1 MKKIDWKKFDPPGM
15 DGSKEQGFYMIGVIA
30 SLVYSLGYFG
40 LYWDAYR
47 RLFQKEGDTKVI
59 RPERAME
66 PFWALVDKHLMGYLI
81 VGLCLFVTVWM
92 RYSYYRQ
99 GSRSDYLMRRL
110 PDAQLY
116 HRTCWVRPLVRMGL
130 CALAALVTLL
140 VYFLVYVVMT
150 PDVCLP
156 WN

>member
-1 MKKIDWKKFDPPGM
+1 M
-15 DGSKEQGFYMIGVIA
+15 DGTREQGFYMLGIIA
-30 SLVYSLGYFG
+30 SLTYSLGYFG

-47 RLFQKEGDTKVI
+47 RLFQKVGNVKVI

-66 PFWALVDKHLMGYLI
+66 PFWDLVGKHLIGYLI
-81 VGLCLFVTVWM
+81 VALCLFVAVWM
-92 RYSYYRQ
+92 RYAYYRQ

-110 PDAQLY
+110 PDAQMY

-130 CALAALVTLL
+130 CGLAALVTLL
-140 VYFLVYVVMT
+140 VYFLVYVGMT

>member
-1 MKKIDWKKFDPPGM
+1 MKIDWKKFDPPGM
-15 DGSKEQGFYMIGVIA
+15 DGTKEQGFYMLGIIA
-30 SLVYSLGYFG
+30 SLTYSLGYFG

-47 RLFQKEGDTKVI
+47 RLFQKVGNVKVI

-66 PFWALVDKHLMGYLI
+66 PFWDLVGKHLIGYLI
-81 VGLCLFVTVWM
+81 VALCLFVAVWM
-92 RYSYYRQ
+92 RYAYYRQ

-110 PDAQLY
+110 PDAQMY

-130 CALAALVTLL
+130 CGLVALVTLL
-140 VYFLVYVVMT
+140 VYFLVYVGMT

>member
-1 MKKIDWKKFDPPGM
+1 MKIDWKKFDPPGM
-15 DGSKEQGFYMIGVIA
+15 DGTKEQGFYMLGIIA
-30 SLVYSLGYFG
+30 SLTYSLGYFG

-47 RLFQKEGDTKVI
+47 RLFQKVGNVKVI

-66 PFWALVDKHLMGYLI
+66 PFWDLVGKHLIGYLI
-81 VGLCLFVTVWM
+81 VALCLFVAVWM
-92 RYSYYRQ
+92 RYAYYRQ

-110 PDAQLY
+110 PDAQMY

-130 CALAALVTLL
+130 CGLAALVTLL
-140 VYFLVYVVMT
+140 VYFLVYVGMT

>member
-1 MKKIDWKKFDPPGM
+1 MKIDWKKYDPPGM
-15 DGSKEQGFYMIGVIA
+15 DTGKEQALYIAGIIA
-30 SLVYSLGYFG
+30 SLTYSLGYFG

-47 RLFQKEGDTKVI
+47 RLFQKVGDTRVL
-59 RPERAME
+59 RPERPME
-66 PFWALVDKHLMGYLI
+66 PFGELVGSHLMGYLI
-81 VGLCLFVTVWM
+81 VGICLFGTVWM

-110 PDAQLY
+110 PDGGLY
-116 HRTCWVRPLVRMGL
+116 HRTCWVRPVVRMGL

-140 VYFLVYVVMT
+140 VYVLVYVGMT
-150 PDVCLP
+150 PAACLP